1 MSRAFVNEDAGAG
14 RQPGRFGLPPRDDP
28 SFDEHAARAL
38 LEGALGAD
46 TEGAELATGY
56 YWGETRLRPH
66 VERILA
72 RALREGDAA
81 LERAAQRFLR

>member
-28 SFDEHAARAL
+28 SFDEQAAKAL
-38 LEGALGAD
+38 LEGAMRAD

-56 YWGETRLRPH
+56 YWGEARLRPH
-66 VERILA
+66 VERLLA
-72 RALREGDAA
+72 TARKEGDSA